1 MCAFKLNPKQAEA
14 VNTIRGPL
22 LIIAGAGSGKTRVIT
37 ERIVKMLRSGIP
49 QSAILALTFTNKAA
63 KEMADRVRQM
73 TGKKLTNMT
82 ISTFHSFGVKIIREQ
97 SQVLGFRPG
106 FSIYD
111 ATDKASLI
119 KDCARE
125 IKMTLDPGE
134 IMGIANLFSAIKT
147 GRSTWQKENSA
158 YEPLYREYQEHL
170 LLYNSVDFDD
180 LITLPIRLFEEHP
193 DCLAEYTDRYGYI
206 MVDEF
211 QDTSLAQYRMVHP
224 LAKSSRNICVVGDD
238 DQSIYSW
245 RGANYQ
251 NIENFEKDFPE
262 LKEIKLEQNYR
273 STGIILEAAN
283 AVIANNT
290 NRKDKSLWTGE
301 HGGRSLELYQPADE
315 QQEAEFIAQ
324 TIKSMML
331 KEGLKYKDV
340 GILVRTN
347 GFMKSLEVG
356 LLAEKIPYRV
366 SGGSSFFQRKEVK
379 DIISY
384 LRIML
389 NPQDDINLLRIL
401 NTPRRGIGK
410 STLQKIIQVAQRK
423 HEPLIEA
430 IRDLV
435 ITELAPIPPQA
446 RGELMSFLTFVK
458 DYQTQLSTN
467 RNIAATVKD
476 MVETLDYWGH
486 LLAENP
492 NSDKAARWK
501 YQNVETFVGFIED
514 WEKDPDRD
522 GNTLLHF
529 LNKISLTS
537 KDENPLEDSMG
548 KVNLM
553 TIHASKGLEFNVVFL
568 AGVEENIIPHQKSVD
583 ENPEALEEERR
594 LFYVAITRA
603 RKKLYMTAC
612 QTRRTQRETF
622 TPALSPFLEEIPKD
636 LIQVTELEKTTL
648 EESEADMIFDQLK
661 KRFN

>member
-224 LAKSSRNICVVGDD
+224 LGEGSSRNICVVGDD

-251 NIENFEKDFPE
+251 NIENFEKDFSE

-290 NRKDKSLWTGE
+290 NRKEKSLWTGE

-347 GFMKSLEVG
+347 GLMKSLEVG

-389 NPQDDINLLRIL
+389 NPQDDINLLQDPQHPSARYREVHPTE
-401 NTPRRGIGK
+401 NHPGRPKTSRTPG
-410 STLQKIIQVAQRK
+410 
-423 HEPLIEA
+423 IEA
-430 IRDLV
+430 VRDLV
-435 ITELAPIPPQA
+435 ITELAP
-446 RGELMSFLTFVK
+446 
-458 DYQTQLSTN
+458 Y
-467 RNIAATVKD
+467 
-476 MVETLDYWGH
+476 
-486 LLAENP
+486 
-492 NSDKAARWK
+492 
-501 YQNVETFVGFIED
+501 
-514 WEKDPDRD
+514 
-522 GNTLLHF
+522 
-529 LNKISLTS
+529 
-537 KDENPLEDSMG
+537 
-548 KVNLM
+548 
-553 TIHASKGLEFNVVFL
+553 
-568 AGVEENIIPHQKSVD
+568 
-583 ENPEALEEERR
+583 
-594 LFYVAITRA
+594 
-603 RKKLYMTAC
+603 
-612 QTRRTQRETF
+612 
-622 TPALSPFLEEIPKD
+622 SPSG
-636 LIQVTELEKTTL
+636 
-648 EESEADMIFDQLK
+648 SEAS
-661 KRFN
+661 